1 MMKAQKI
8 LITGGTGSFGQY
20 ATQDLLSDLKYKIK
34 IFSRDEQ
41 KQEDMRRKFGSDRI
55 EYIIGDVRDYQS
67 VKDATEG
74 VDIVLHASAL
84 KIITTCEENPIE
96 ALKTNTLGTYNVK
109 KACIENGVGKAVL
122 ISTDKAVK
130 PINFY
135 GMSKAMAEKIFVL
148 NNGDRGTIFNVVR
161 YGNVINSRGS
171 VIPYFKKLIQ
181 DGKPLPITHPQM
193 TRFLLPLDKAM
204 WLVKYVMDG
213 ADTVNRDC
221 IYVPSIRSCK
231 IIDLAHVLGG
241 DNYPLEYVGI
251 RQGEK
256 IHECLINKEE
266 MLHTENMADHY
277 IIRPFGWYGHPDEGE
292 YTSDK
297 DLITSQ
303 ELLKMSKEGLFD

>member
-55 EYIIGDVRDYQS
+55 EYIIGDVRDHQS

-122 ISTDKAVK
+122 ISRC
-130 PINFY
+130 
-135 GMSKAMAEKIFVL
+135 G
-148 NNGDRGTIFNVVR
+148 R
-161 YGNVINSRGS
+161 
-171 VIPYFKKLIQ
+171 
-181 DGKPLPITHPQM
+181 
-193 TRFLLPLDKAM
+193 
-204 WLVKYVMDG
+204 
-213 ADTVNRDC
+213 
-221 IYVPSIRSCK
+221 
-231 IIDLAHVLGG
+231 
-241 DNYPLEYVGI
+241 
-251 RQGEK
+251 
-256 IHECLINKEE
+256 
-266 MLHTENMADHY
+266 
-277 IIRPFGWYGHPDEGE
+277 
-292 YTSDK
+292 
-297 DLITSQ
+297 
-303 ELLKMSKEGLFD
+303 